1 VNTPPASPSPVAIDD
16 LHPLRRSVLFTDG
29 SIVPADEAGPV
40 PPGLPE
46 LSELLAAALGVP
58 REPPAQPEGA
68 PPTMNTATTAAPTL
82 RTLKPGVGA
91 TIYGELPR
99 DIAEPIC
106 RASDFVTLHTAAD
119 ASDVASAAKVRSYG
133 CGRVWLA
140 LPANYFVRLGQTR
153 GVPAAIAEARRCARI
168 AADMGAEAFEF
179 NGEGQQDGQ
188 KPGDWIP
195 ANPEEARGLA
205 ELAAAIIG
213 AAEEELRLRGSAAV
227 VLWTSHDMPSFR
239 LPWGTILRLVG
250 GHSPQHYPA
259 QKGRFVRQKELM
271 ARVATS
277 RGQRG
282 PSRGA
287 FVVGQSGTYTVTEKQ
302 NGEYVNVYLNTWT
315 PNGSPSS
322 NGGSAPAPAGNRDR
336 SIVIQCCIKAACDRY
351 SGMVTEPDE
360 VVRFATS
367 LVRFYDQMME
377 GPKKPTPVGP
387 APAQTHNPEDYSPFD
402 EDFA

>member
-1 VNTPPASPSPVAIDD
+1 MPQATITNVFEP
-16 LHPLRRSVLFTDG
+16 DG
-29 SIVPADEAGPV
+29 K
-40 PPGLPE
+40 
-46 LSELLAAALGVP
+46 
-58 REPPAQPEGA
+58 
-68 PPTMNTATTAAPTL
+68 
-82 RTLKPGVGA
+82 KPGAVKFDDGVK
-91 TIYGELPR
+91 
-99 DIAEPIC
+99 
-106 RASDFVTLHTAAD
+106 ASFWY
-119 ASDVASAAKVRSYG
+119 ASSG
-133 CGRVWLA
+133 
-140 LPANYFVRLGQTR
+140 
-153 GVPAAIAEARRCARI
+153 
-168 AADMGAEAFEF
+168 
-179 NGEGQQDGQ
+179 
-188 KPGDWIP
+188 KP
-195 ANPEEARGLA
+195 
-205 ELAAAIIG
+205 
-213 AAEEELRLRGSAAV
+213 
-227 VLWTSHDMPSFR
+227 
-239 LPWGTILRLVG
+239 
-250 GHSPQHYPA
+250 
-259 QKGRFVRQKELM
+259 
-271 ARVATS
+271 
-277 RGQRG
+277 G

>member
-1 VNTPPASPSPVAIDD
+1 MNTPPASPSPVAIDD

-68 PPTMNTATTAAPTL
+68 PSTMNTATTAAPTL

-133 CGRVWLA
+133 CERVWLA

-277 RGQRG
+277 RGRWEGIAERDGLPVELLPGGELWAPYLQGWGHMAGASVWGLAEHRIARLWAYPGSWDANGLLALRLARALRAEVEPG
-282 PSRGA
+282 PEAVEQWQAAHGLTPDGLIGPR
-287 FVVGQSGTYTVTEKQ
+287 TE
-302 NGEYVNVYLNTWT
+302 ESLRT
-315 PNGSPSS
+315 
-322 NGGSAPAPAGNRDR
+322 AAG
-336 SIVIQCCIKAACDRY
+336 
-351 SGMVTEPDE
+351 
-360 VVRFATS
+360 
-367 LVRFYDQMME
+367 L
-377 GPKKPTPVGP
+377 
-387 APAQTHNPEDYSPFD
+387 
-402 EDFA
+402 